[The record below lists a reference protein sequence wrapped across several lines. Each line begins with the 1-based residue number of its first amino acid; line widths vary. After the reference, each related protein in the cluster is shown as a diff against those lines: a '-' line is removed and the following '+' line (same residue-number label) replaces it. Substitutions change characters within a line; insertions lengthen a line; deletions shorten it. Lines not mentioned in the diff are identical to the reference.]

1 MSNSIEVINLS
12 KSFKSK
18 QAVNN
23 ISFKINEN
31 EKEL

>member
-1 MSNSIEVINLS
+1 MSNLIDIINLS